1 VALRESG
8 QQRGETFELAT
19 VTRDAEGDSGV
30 RHGEYLLG
38 LTEAVVGRDHLA
50 VVGLA
55 AKGVER
61 LGDEGFV
68 RAIAVAAGFDGINRV
83 ADAIGVPLDERFD
96 ALERTFW
103 DETGIGRFQEPR

>member
-8 QQRGETFELAT
+8 QQRGETFHLAT
-19 VTRDAEGDSGV
+19 VTRDGEGDSGV
-30 RHGEYLLG
+30 RHGEYLLA
-38 LTEAVVGRDHLA
+38 LTAAVVGWDHLA
-50 VVGLA
+50 VIEA
-55 AKGVER
+55 AAEGVER